1 MTGLLATTTIISGS
15 TLLKLVVYALV
26 AGLGV
31 MGAFSA
37 LIYCTDRAAT
47 LRRADRR
54 GAAAVFQ
61 AGSGLA
67 MAIVVAII
75 VYGLVLITS
84 KPK

>member
-1 MTGLLATTTIISGS
+1 VTSLATTIISGS
-15 TLLKLVVYALV
+15 TLGKLVLYALV

-37 LIYCTDRAAT
+37 LIYCVERSLT

-54 GAAAVFQ
+54 AAAAMFR
-61 AGSGLA
+61 AGSVLA
-67 MAIVVAII
+67 MAAVAAII
-75 VYGLVLITS
+75 VYGLILITA